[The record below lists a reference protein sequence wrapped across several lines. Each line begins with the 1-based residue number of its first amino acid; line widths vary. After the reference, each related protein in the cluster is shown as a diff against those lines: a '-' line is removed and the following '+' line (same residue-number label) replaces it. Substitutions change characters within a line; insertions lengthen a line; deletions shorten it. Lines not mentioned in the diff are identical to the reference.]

1 MYTPAKSTVIP
12 NFIVASSPLG
22 LRRLML
28 LNNSKHGMW
37 FKYDIQFVN
46 GKWYAWYHA
55 DVTSDNQDPIMKEA
69 TSPTKRVGE

>member
-1 MYTPAKSTVIP
+1 MYAPAKSTVIP

-28 LNNSKHGMW
+28 INNGKHGMW
-37 FKYDIQFVN
+37 FKYDIHFVN

-55 DVTSDNQDPIMKEA
+55 DVVSDNNDPIMKEA
-69 TSPTKRVGE
+69 TNPEKRVGE